1 MIYNYLKNMN
11 NLNFSTK
18 NNKINNNNYDLDKL
32 DFDIF
37 LDESSNNSSLNINDF
52 NKNKKNDK
60 YNFLEK
66 ELSKS
71 QSNYLELDR
80 NFSSFVNN
88 IPYNEIMI
96 KLNRD
101 NNNIKK
107 QREWDFRR
115 RKSFESK
122 IYSKK

>member
-1 MIYNYLKNMN
+1 MN

-66 ELSKS
+66 ELAKS
-71 QSNYLELDR
+71 QNNYLELDKD
-80 NFSSFVNN
+80 FSSFVNN

-96 KLNRD
+96 KLDRD
-101 NNNIKK
+101 NYNIKK

-122 IYSKK
+122 IYGNKK